1 MAKRRKVSNPLALV
15 VLASLRERPMH
26 PYELAMVNRERGKHN
41 SMPIKWGSLYTV
53 VENLEKHGL
62 IQATETIREGRR
74 PERTV
79 YAITEAGQAELVDWL
94 RELLGVPEK
103 EYPQLAT
110 GLSLAGVLP
119 PDEVVALLH
128 SRIDAL
134 RTRIATDQEKLAE
147 TSVIVPRLF
156 LIETEYELALLRAEL
171 TWLESLI
178 EEIEAGSLPGMALW
192 RAFHSEAA
200 TPTQAPEQPQ

>member
-1 MAKRRKVSNPLALV
+1 MTKRRKVSNPLALA

-53 VENLEKHGL
+53 VENLEKHGY
-62 IQATETIREGRR
+62 IQATETVREGRR

-79 YAITEAGQAELVDWL
+79 YAITESGQAELVDWL

-103 EYPQLAT
+103 EYPRLVT

-119 PDEVVALLH
+119 PDEVVALLR
-128 SRIDAL
+128 SRMDAL
-134 RTRIATDQEKLAE
+134 RTRIATDQEKLDE
-147 TSVIVPRLF
+147 ISVTVPRLF

-171 TWLESLI
+171 TWLDSLI
-178 EEIEAGSLPGMALW
+178 EEIEAGTLPGMPLW
-192 RAFHSEAA
+192 HAFHTEGI
-200 TPTQAPEQPQ
+200 TPTQALEQYQ